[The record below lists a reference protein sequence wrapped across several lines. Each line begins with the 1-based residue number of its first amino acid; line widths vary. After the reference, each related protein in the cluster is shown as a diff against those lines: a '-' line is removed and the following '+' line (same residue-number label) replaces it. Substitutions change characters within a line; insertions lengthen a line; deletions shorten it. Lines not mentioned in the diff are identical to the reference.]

1 MIHKEAFSDPARER
15 RIFARRL
22 IFSMFIMLVM
32 GLTLISRYVDL
43 QVNQFQDFVTDSDN
57 NRVHVRPAAPTR
69 GVIYD
74 RNGEILADNRPTSNL
89 SIIRERTDDLGQL
102 INKVGSLITL
112 TDNDITRFYSRL
124 KRRKPF
130 EPTPLKF
137 NLTEKEQAI
146 LAVNQHILDGTKVS
160 ARLTRFYPKRDL
172 FTHVVGYVGRINDR
186 ESKIINPINYSGT
199 DSIGKIGIEKF
210 YEESLLGEV
219 GSDHVETNARGRV
232 MRVIDHVSPV
242 AGNDLQLHLDSRLQQ
257 VAYEAFSGERGSL
270 VAIEIETGGVLAM
283 VSAPSYDANPFVSGI
298 SQKAYDALLNSEDK
312 PMFNRSIRGQY
323 PPGSTIKPLFGL
335 IGLQSQSIT
344 TDTKI
349 EDPGYFLMEGI
360 ERPWRD
366 HNSERGGHGKGVD
379 LAKAIIESCD
389 VFFYKMGVKIGI
401 DTLATSSEA
410 FGLGKKTNID
420 LPGERSGIMPSRIW
434 KKNARGASWFDGDTI
449 NVSIGQGFMLT
460 TPLQLAVMTASIASR
475 GDLIQPQIVK
485 SINGVENPTIKVTES
500 SKISDKHWNYIHES
514 MRDVVHSNRGTARG
528 INKDLTYN
536 IAGKTGTAQVISINA
551 SDEYDRSKIS
561 ERQWDH
567 ALFVAFAPAEDPK
580 IAVALI
586 VENGEHGSS
595 AAAPIARTV
604 IDTYIKSVMSNND
617 AQNLTATNA
626 SYLNSLQGYDAYA
639 EQ

>member
-43 QVNQFQDFVTDSDN
+43 QVNQFQNFATDSDN

-130 EPTPLKF
+130 EATPLKF

-172 FTHVVGYVGRINDR
+172 FTHVLGYVGRINDR
-186 ESKIINPINYSGT
+186 ESNIINAINYSGT
-199 DSIGKIGIEKF
+199 DTIGKIGIEKF

-500 SKISDKHWNYIHES
+500 SKISDKYWNYIHES

-528 INKDLTYN
+528 INKGLTYN

-586 VENGEHGSS
+586 VENGEHGST

>member
-43 QVNQFQDFVTDSDN
+43 QVNQFQDFATDSDN

-130 EPTPLKF
+130 EATPLKF

-242 AGNDLQLHLDSRLQQ
+242 AGNDLTLHLDSRLQQ

-298 SQKAYDALLNSEDK
+298 SQKAYDALLNSVDK

-401 DTLATSSEA
+401 DTLAISSQA

-551 SDEYDRSKIS
+551 NDEYDRSKIS
-561 ERQWDH
+561 KRQWDH

>member
-1 MIHKEAFSDPARER
+1 
-15 RIFARRL
+15 
-22 IFSMFIMLVM
+22 MFIMLVM

-43 QVNQFQDFVTDSDN
+43 QVNQFQDFATDSDN

-89 SIIRERTDDLGQL
+89 SIIRERADDLDQL

-146 LAVNQHILDGTKVS
+146 LAVNQHILDGTKIS

-242 AGNDLQLHLDSRLQQ
+242 AGNDLTLHLDSRLQQ

-298 SQKAYDALLNSEDK
+298 SQKAYDALLNSADK

-344 TDTKI
+344 TETKI

-401 DTLATSSEA
+401 DTLAISSQA

-500 SKISDKHWNYIHES
+500 SEISDKYWNYIHES

-528 INKDLTYN
+528 INKGLTYN

-604 IDTYIKSVMSNND
+604 MDTYIKSAMSIND

>member
-43 QVNQFQDFVTDSDN
+43 QVNQFQNFATDSDN

-298 SQKAYDALLNSEDK
+298 SQKAYDALLNSADK

-389 VFFYKMGVKIGI
+389 VFFYKMGLKIGI
-401 DTLATSSEA
+401 DTLAISSQA

-475 GDLIQPQIVK
+475 GNLIQPQIVK

-500 SKISDKHWNYIHES
+500 SKISDKYWNYIHES

-528 INKDLTYN
+528 INKGLTYN

-586 VENGEHGSS
+586 VENGEHGST

>member
-1 MIHKEAFSDPARER
+1 
-15 RIFARRL
+15 
-22 IFSMFIMLVM
+22 MFIMLVM

-43 QVNQFQDFVTDSDN
+43 QVNQFQNFATDSDN

-242 AGNDLQLHLDSRLQQ
+242 AGNDLTLHLDSRLQQ

-344 TDTKI
+344 TETKI

-500 SKISDKHWNYIHES
+500 SEISDKYWNYIHES

-528 INKDLTYN
+528 INKGLTYN

>member
-89 SIIRERTDDLGQL
+89 SIIRERADDLDQL

-298 SQKAYDALLNSEDK
+298 SQKAYDALLNSADK

-344 TDTKI
+344 TETKI

-401 DTLATSSEA
+401 DTLAISSQA

-500 SKISDKHWNYIHES
+500 SKISDKYWNYIHES

-528 INKDLTYN
+528 INKGLTYN

-586 VENGEHGSS
+586 VENGEHGST

>member
-43 QVNQFQDFVTDSDN
+43 QVNQFQNFATDSDN

-460 TPLQLAVMTASIASR
+460 TPLQLAVMTARIASR

-561 ERQWDH
+561 KRQWDH
-567 ALFVAFAPAEDPK
+567 ALFVAFAPAENPK

>member
-89 SIIRERTDDLGQL
+89 SIIRERADDLDQL

-130 EPTPLKF
+130 EATPLKF

-146 LAVNQHILDGTKVS
+146 LAVNQHILDGTKIS
-160 ARLTRFYPKRDL
+160 AKLTRFYPKRDL

-389 VFFYKMGVKIGI
+389 VFFYKMGLKIGI
-401 DTLATSSEA
+401 DTLAISSQA

-475 GDLIQPQIVK
+475 GNLIQPQIVK

>member
-1 MIHKEAFSDPARER
+1 
-15 RIFARRL
+15 
-22 IFSMFIMLVM
+22 MFIMLVM

-89 SIIRERTDDLGQL
+89 SIIRERADDLDQL

-146 LAVNQHILDGTKVS
+146 LAVNQHILDGTKIS

-242 AGNDLQLHLDSRLQQ
+242 SGNDLTLHLDSHVQQ

-298 SQKAYDALLNSEDK
+298 SQKAYDALLNSADK

-344 TDTKI
+344 TETKI

-389 VFFYKMGVKIGI
+389 VFFYKMGLKIGI
-401 DTLATSSEA
+401 DTLAISSQA

-475 GDLIQPQIVK
+475 GNLIQPQIVK

-500 SKISDKHWNYIHES
+500 SKISDKYWNYIHES

-528 INKDLTYN
+528 INKGLTYN

-586 VENGEHGSS
+586 VENGEHGST

>member
-43 QVNQFQDFVTDSDN
+43 QVNQFQDFATDSDN

-89 SIIRERTDDLGQL
+89 SIIRERADDLDQL

-146 LAVNQHILDGTKVS
+146 LAVNQHILDGTKIS

-298 SQKAYDALLNSEDK
+298 SQKAYDALLNSADK

-344 TDTKI
+344 TETKI

-401 DTLATSSEA
+401 DTLAISSQA

-500 SKISDKHWNYIHES
+500 SKISDKYWNYIHES

-528 INKDLTYN
+528 INKGLTYN

>member
-1 MIHKEAFSDPARER
+1 
-15 RIFARRL
+15 
-22 IFSMFIMLVM
+22 MFIMLVM

-43 QVNQFQDFVTDSDN
+43 QVNQFQDFATDSDN

-89 SIIRERTDDLGQL
+89 SIIRERADDLDQL

-242 AGNDLQLHLDSRLQQ
+242 AGNDLTLHLDSRLQQ

-298 SQKAYDALLNSEDK
+298 SQKAYDALLNSVDK

-344 TDTKI
+344 TETKI

-401 DTLATSSEA
+401 DTLAISSQA

-500 SKISDKHWNYIHES
+500 SKISDKYWNYIHES

-604 IDTYIKSVMSNND
+604 IDTYIKSAMSIND

>member
-1 MIHKEAFSDPARER
+1 
-15 RIFARRL
+15 
-22 IFSMFIMLVM
+22 MFIMLVM

-89 SIIRERTDDLGQL
+89 SIIRERADDLDQL

-130 EPTPLKF
+130 EATPLKF

-146 LAVNQHILDGTKVS
+146 LAVNQHILDGTKIS
-160 ARLTRFYPKRDL
+160 AKLTRFYPKRDL
-172 FTHVVGYVGRINDR
+172 FTHVLGYVGRINDR
-186 ESKIINPINYSGT
+186 ESNIINAINYSGT
-199 DSIGKIGIEKF
+199 DTIGKIGIEKF

-242 AGNDLQLHLDSRLQQ
+242 SGNDLTLHLDSRVQQ

-298 SQKAYDALLNSEDK
+298 SQKAYDALLNSADK

-500 SKISDKHWNYIHES
+500 SKISDKYWNYIHES

-528 INKDLTYN
+528 INKGLTYN

>member
-1 MIHKEAFSDPARER
+1 
-15 RIFARRL
+15 
-22 IFSMFIMLVM
+22 MFIMLVM

-43 QVNQFQDFVTDSDN
+43 QVNQFQNFATDSDN

-460 TPLQLAVMTASIASR
+460 TPLQLAVMTARIASR

-551 SDEYDRSKIS
+551 NDEYDRSKIS

>member
-43 QVNQFQDFVTDSDN
+43 QVNQFQDFATDSDN

-89 SIIRERTDDLGQL
+89 SIIRERADDLDQL

-146 LAVNQHILDGTKVS
+146 LAVNQHILDGTKIS

-242 AGNDLQLHLDSRLQQ
+242 AGNDLTLHLDSRLQQ

-298 SQKAYDALLNSEDK
+298 SQKAYDALLNSADK

-344 TDTKI
+344 TETKI

-401 DTLATSSEA
+401 DTLAISSQA

-500 SKISDKHWNYIHES
+500 SEISDKYWNYIHES

-528 INKDLTYN
+528 INKGLTYN

-567 ALFVAFAPAEDPK
+567 ALFVAFAPAENPK

-604 IDTYIKSVMSNND
+604 IDTYIKSAMSIND

>member
-1 MIHKEAFSDPARER
+1 
-15 RIFARRL
+15 
-22 IFSMFIMLVM
+22 MFIMLVM

-43 QVNQFQDFVTDSDN
+43 QVNQFQDFATDSDN

-89 SIIRERTDDLGQL
+89 SIIRERADDLDQL

-124 KRRKPF
+124 KRQKPF

-146 LAVNQHILDGTKVS
+146 LAVNQHILDGTKIS

-242 AGNDLQLHLDSRLQQ
+242 AGNDLTLHLDSRLQQ

-298 SQKAYDALLNSEDK
+298 SQKAYDALLNSADK

-344 TDTKI
+344 TETKI

-366 HNSERGGHGKGVD
+366 HNSERGGHGNGVD

-401 DTLATSSEA
+401 DTLAISSQA

-485 SINGVENPTIKVTES
+485 SINGVENPKIKVTES
-500 SKISDKHWNYIHES
+500 SEISDKYWNYIHES

-528 INKDLTYN
+528 INKGLTYN

-604 IDTYIKSVMSNND
+604 IDTYIKSAMSIND

>member
-1 MIHKEAFSDPARER
+1 
-15 RIFARRL
+15 
-22 IFSMFIMLVM
+22 MFIMLVM

-43 QVNQFQDFVTDSDN
+43 QVNQFQNFATDSDN

-298 SQKAYDALLNSEDK
+298 SQKAYDALLNSADK

-500 SKISDKHWNYIHES
+500 SEISDKYWNYIHES

-528 INKDLTYN
+528 INKGLTYN

>member
-43 QVNQFQDFVTDSDN
+43 QVNQFQNFATDSDN

-298 SQKAYDALLNSEDK
+298 SQKAYDALLNSADK

-500 SKISDKHWNYIHES
+500 SEISDKYWNYIHES

-551 SDEYDRSKIS
+551 NDEYDRSKIS
-561 ERQWDH
+561 KRQWDH
-567 ALFVAFAPAEDPK
+567 ALFVAFAPAENPK

>member
-43 QVNQFQDFVTDSDN
+43 QVNQFQDFATDSDN

-89 SIIRERTDDLGQL
+89 SIIRERADDLDQL

-124 KRRKPF
+124 KRQKPF

-146 LAVNQHILDGTKVS
+146 LAVNQHILDGTKIS

-242 AGNDLQLHLDSRLQQ
+242 AGNDLTLHLDSRLQQ

-298 SQKAYDALLNSEDK
+298 SQKAYDALLNSADK

-344 TDTKI
+344 TETKI

-366 HNSERGGHGKGVD
+366 HNSERGGHGNGVD

-401 DTLATSSEA
+401 DTLAISSQA

-485 SINGVENPTIKVTES
+485 SINGVENPKIKVTES
-500 SKISDKHWNYIHES
+500 SEISDKYWNYIHES

-528 INKDLTYN
+528 INKGLTYN

-604 IDTYIKSVMSNND
+604 IDTYIKSAMSIND

>member
-1 MIHKEAFSDPARER
+1 
-15 RIFARRL
+15 
-22 IFSMFIMLVM
+22 MFIMLVM

-89 SIIRERTDDLGQL
+89 SIIRERADDLDQL

-130 EPTPLKF
+130 EATPLKF

-146 LAVNQHILDGTKVS
+146 LAVNQHILDGTKIS
-160 ARLTRFYPKRDL
+160 AKLTRFYPKRDL
-172 FTHVVGYVGRINDR
+172 FTHVLGYVGRINDR
-186 ESKIINPINYSGT
+186 ESNIINAINYSGT
-199 DSIGKIGIEKF
+199 DTIGKIGIEKF

-242 AGNDLQLHLDSRLQQ
+242 SGNDLTLHLDSRVQQ

-298 SQKAYDALLNSEDK
+298 SQKAYDALLNSADK

-344 TDTKI
+344 TETKI

-389 VFFYKMGVKIGI
+389 VFFYKMGLKIGI
-401 DTLATSSEA
+401 DTLAISSQA

-475 GDLIQPQIVK
+475 GNLIQPQIVK

-500 SKISDKHWNYIHES
+500 SKISDKYWNYIHES

-586 VENGEHGSS
+586 VENGEHGST

>member
-1 MIHKEAFSDPARER
+1 
-15 RIFARRL
+15 
-22 IFSMFIMLVM
+22 
-32 GLTLISRYVDL
+32 
-43 QVNQFQDFVTDSDN
+43 
-57 NRVHVRPAAPTR
+57 
-69 GVIYD
+69 
-74 RNGEILADNRPTSNL
+74 
-89 SIIRERTDDLGQL
+89 
-102 INKVGSLITL
+102 
-112 TDNDITRFYSRL
+112 
-124 KRRKPF
+124 
-130 EPTPLKF
+130 
-137 NLTEKEQAI
+137 
-146 LAVNQHILDGTKVS
+146 
-160 ARLTRFYPKRDL
+160 
-172 FTHVVGYVGRINDR
+172 
-186 ESKIINPINYSGT
+186 
-199 DSIGKIGIEKF
+199 
-210 YEESLLGEV
+210 
-219 GSDHVETNARGRV
+219 
-232 MRVIDHVSPV
+232 
-242 AGNDLQLHLDSRLQQ
+242 
-257 VAYEAFSGERGSL
+257 
-270 VAIEIETGGVLAM
+270 
-283 VSAPSYDANPFVSGI
+283 
-298 SQKAYDALLNSEDK
+298 
-312 PMFNRSIRGQY
+312 
-323 PPGSTIKPLFGL
+323 
-335 IGLQSQSIT
+335 
-344 TDTKI
+344 
-349 EDPGYFLMEGI
+349 
-360 ERPWRD
+360 
-366 HNSERGGHGKGVD
+366 
-379 LAKAIIESCD
+379 
-389 VFFYKMGVKIGI
+389 
-401 DTLATSSEA
+401 
-410 FGLGKKTNID
+410 
-420 LPGERSGIMPSRIW
+420 MPSRLW

-500 SKISDKHWNYIHES
+500 SEISDKYWNYIHES

>member
-43 QVNQFQDFVTDSDN
+43 QVNQFQNFATDSDN

-242 AGNDLQLHLDSRLQQ
+242 AGNDLTLHLDSRLQQ

-460 TPLQLAVMTASIASR
+460 TPLQLAVMTARIASR

-536 IAGKTGTAQVISINA
+536 IAGKTGTSQVISINA
-551 SDEYDRSKIS
+551 NDEYDRSKIS
-561 ERQWDH
+561 KRQWDH
-567 ALFVAFAPAEDPK
+567 ALFVAFAPAENPK

>member
-43 QVNQFQDFVTDSDN
+43 QVNQFQDFATDSDN

-89 SIIRERTDDLGQL
+89 SIIRERADDLDQL

-130 EPTPLKF
+130 EPTPLKL

-146 LAVNQHILDGTKVS
+146 LAVNQHILDGTKIS

-219 GSDHVETNARGRV
+219 GSDNVETNARGRV

-242 AGNDLQLHLDSRLQQ
+242 AGNDLTLHLDSRLQQ

-298 SQKAYDALLNSEDK
+298 SQKDYDALLNSADK

-344 TDTKI
+344 TETKI

-401 DTLATSSEA
+401 DTLATSSQA

-420 LPGERSGIMPSRIW
+420 LPGERSGIMPSRLW

-485 SINGVENPTIKVTES
+485 SINGV
-500 SKISDKHWNYIHES
+500 
-514 MRDVVHSNRGTARG
+514 
-528 INKDLTYN
+528 
-536 IAGKTGTAQVISINA
+536 
-551 SDEYDRSKIS
+551 
-561 ERQWDH
+561 
-567 ALFVAFAPAEDPK
+567 
-580 IAVALI
+580 
-586 VENGEHGSS
+586 
-595 AAAPIARTV
+595 
-604 IDTYIKSVMSNND
+604 
-617 AQNLTATNA
+617 
-626 SYLNSLQGYDAYA
+626 
-639 EQ
+639 

>member
-1 MIHKEAFSDPARER
+1 
-15 RIFARRL
+15 
-22 IFSMFIMLVM
+22 MFIMLVM

-43 QVNQFQDFVTDSDN
+43 QVNQFQNFATDSDN

-528 INKDLTYN
+528 INKGLTYN

>member
-43 QVNQFQDFVTDSDN
+43 QVNQFQNFATDSDN

-242 AGNDLQLHLDSRLQQ
+242 SGNDLTLHLDSRVQQ

-298 SQKAYDALLNSEDK
+298 SQKAYDALLNSADK

-344 TDTKI
+344 TETKI

-389 VFFYKMGVKIGI
+389 VFFYKMGLKIGI
-401 DTLATSSEA
+401 DTLAISSQA

-475 GDLIQPQIVK
+475 GNLIQPQIVK

-500 SKISDKHWNYIHES
+500 SKISDKYWNYIHES

-528 INKDLTYN
+528 INKGLTYN

-586 VENGEHGSS
+586 VENGEHGST

>member
-43 QVNQFQDFVTDSDN
+43 QVNQFQNFATDSDN

-344 TDTKI
+344 TETKI

-460 TPLQLAVMTASIASR
+460 TPLQLAVMTARIASR

-551 SDEYDRSKIS
+551 NDEYDRSKIS

-567 ALFVAFAPAEDPK
+567 ALFVAFAPAENPK

>member
-89 SIIRERTDDLGQL
+89 SIIRERADDLDQL

-146 LAVNQHILDGTKVS
+146 LAVNQHTLDGTKIS

-172 FTHVVGYVGRINDR
+172 FTHVLGYVGRINDR
-186 ESKIINPINYSGT
+186 ESNIINAINYSGT
-199 DSIGKIGIEKF
+199 DTIGKIGIEKF

-242 AGNDLQLHLDSRLQQ
+242 SGNDLTLHLDSRVQQ

-298 SQKAYDALLNSEDK
+298 SQKAYDALLNSADK

-344 TDTKI
+344 TETKI

-389 VFFYKMGVKIGI
+389 VFFYKMGLKIGI
-401 DTLATSSEA
+401 DTLAISSQA

-475 GDLIQPQIVK
+475 GNLIQPQIVK

-500 SKISDKHWNYIHES
+500 SKISDKYWNYIHES

-528 INKDLTYN
+528 INKGLTYN

>member
-89 SIIRERTDDLGQL
+89 SIIRERADDLDQL

-130 EPTPLKF
+130 EATPLKF

-242 AGNDLQLHLDSRLQQ
+242 SGNDLTLHLDSHVQQ

-298 SQKAYDALLNSEDK
+298 SQKAYDALLNSADK

-344 TDTKI
+344 TETKI

-401 DTLATSSEA
+401 DTLAISSQA

-475 GDLIQPQIVK
+475 GNLIQPQIVK

-500 SKISDKHWNYIHES
+500 SKISDKYWNYIHES

-528 INKDLTYN
+528 INKGLTYN

>member
-43 QVNQFQDFVTDSDN
+43 QVNQFQDFATDSDN

-89 SIIRERTDDLGQL
+89 SIIRERADDLDQL

-146 LAVNQHILDGTKVS
+146 LAVNQHILDGTKIS

-242 AGNDLQLHLDSRLQQ
+242 SGNDLTLHLDSHVQQ

-298 SQKAYDALLNSEDK
+298 SQKAYDALLNSADK

-344 TDTKI
+344 TETKI

-389 VFFYKMGVKIGI
+389 VFFYKMGLKIGI
-401 DTLATSSEA
+401 DTLAISSQA

-475 GDLIQPQIVK
+475 GNLIQPQIVK

-500 SKISDKHWNYIHES
+500 SKISDKYWNYIHES

-528 INKDLTYN
+528 INKGLTYN

-586 VENGEHGSS
+586 VENGEHGST

>member
-1 MIHKEAFSDPARER
+1 
-15 RIFARRL
+15 
-22 IFSMFIMLVM
+22 MFIMLVM

-43 QVNQFQDFVTDSDN
+43 QVNQFQNFATDSDN

-283 VSAPSYDANPFVSGI
+283 ISAPSYDANPFVSGI

-460 TPLQLAVMTASIASR
+460 TPLQLAVMTARIASR

-514 MRDVVHSNRGTARG
+514 MRDVVRSNRGTARG

-551 SDEYDRSKIS
+551 NDEYDRSKIS
-561 ERQWDH
+561 KRQWDH
-567 ALFVAFAPAEDPK
+567 ALFVAFAPAENPK

>member
-1 MIHKEAFSDPARER
+1 
-15 RIFARRL
+15 
-22 IFSMFIMLVM
+22 MFIMLVM

-43 QVNQFQDFVTDSDN
+43 QVNQFQDFATDSDN

-89 SIIRERTDDLGQL
+89 SIIRERADDLDQL
-102 INKVGSLITL
+102 IKKVGSLITL
-112 TDNDITRFYSRL
+112 SDNDITRFYSRL

-146 LAVNQHILDGTKVS
+146 LAVNQHILDGTKIS

-242 AGNDLQLHLDSRLQQ
+242 AGNDLILHLDSRLQQ

-298 SQKAYDALLNSEDK
+298 SQKAYDALLNSADK

-344 TDTKI
+344 TETKI

-401 DTLATSSEA
+401 DTLAISSQA

-500 SKISDKHWNYIHES
+500 SEISDKYWNYIHES

-528 INKDLTYN
+528 INKGLTYN

-604 IDTYIKSVMSNND
+604 MDTYIKSAMSIND

>member
-1 MIHKEAFSDPARER
+1 
-15 RIFARRL
+15 
-22 IFSMFIMLVM
+22 MFIMLVM

-43 QVNQFQDFVTDSDN
+43 QVNQFQDFATDSDN

-89 SIIRERTDDLGQL
+89 SIIRERADDLDQL

-130 EPTPLKF
+130 EPTPLKL

-146 LAVNQHILDGTKVS
+146 LAVNQHILDGTKIS

-219 GSDHVETNARGRV
+219 GSDNVETNARGRV

-242 AGNDLQLHLDSRLQQ
+242 AGNDLTLHLDSRLQQ

-298 SQKAYDALLNSEDK
+298 SQKAYDALLNSADK

-401 DTLATSSEA
+401 DTLATSSQA

-420 LPGERSGIMPSRIW
+420 LPGERSGIMPSRLW

-500 SKISDKHWNYIHES
+500 SEISDKYWNYIHES

-528 INKDLTYN
+528 INKGLTYN

-604 IDTYIKSVMSNND
+604 IDTYIKSAMSKND

>member
-43 QVNQFQDFVTDSDN
+43 QVNQFQDFATDSDN

-89 SIIRERTDDLGQL
+89 SIIRERADDLDQL

-298 SQKAYDALLNSEDK
+298 SQKAYDALLNSADK

-344 TDTKI
+344 TETKI

-401 DTLATSSEA
+401 DTLAISSQA

>member
-22 IFSMFIMLVM
+22 IFSMVIMLVM

-43 QVNQFQDFVTDSDN
+43 QVNQFQDFATDSDN

-89 SIIRERTDDLGQL
+89 SIIRERADDLDQL

-124 KRRKPF
+124 KRQKPF

-146 LAVNQHILDGTKVS
+146 LAVNQHILDGTKIS

-242 AGNDLQLHLDSRLQQ
+242 AGNDLTLHLDSRLQQ

-298 SQKAYDALLNSEDK
+298 SQKAYDALLNSADK

-344 TDTKI
+344 TETKI

-366 HNSERGGHGKGVD
+366 HNSERGGHGNGVD

-401 DTLATSSEA
+401 DTLAISSQA

-485 SINGVENPTIKVTES
+485 SINGVENPKIKVTES
-500 SKISDKHWNYIHES
+500 SEISDKYWNYIHES

-528 INKDLTYN
+528 INKGLTYN

-604 IDTYIKSVMSNND
+604 IDTYIKSAMSIND

>member
-43 QVNQFQDFVTDSDN
+43 QVNQFQNFATDSDN

-242 AGNDLQLHLDSRLQQ
+242 AGNDLTLHLDSRLQQ

-298 SQKAYDALLNSEDK
+298 SQKAYDALLNSADK

-401 DTLATSSEA
+401 DTLAISSQA

-528 INKDLTYN
+528 INKGLTYN

-604 IDTYIKSVMSNND
+604 IDTYIKSAMSIND

>member
-1 MIHKEAFSDPARER
+1 
-15 RIFARRL
+15 
-22 IFSMFIMLVM
+22 MFIMLVM

-43 QVNQFQDFVTDSDN
+43 QVNQFQNFATDSDN

-401 DTLATSSEA
+401 DTLAISSQA

-536 IAGKTGTAQVISINA
+536 IAGKTGTSQVISINA
-551 SDEYDRSKIS
+551 NDEYDRSKIS

-567 ALFVAFAPAEDPK
+567 ALFVAFAPAENPK

>member
-43 QVNQFQDFVTDSDN
+43 QVNQFQNFATDSDN

-401 DTLATSSEA
+401 DTLATSSQA

-460 TPLQLAVMTASIASR
+460 TPLQLAVMTARIASR

-551 SDEYDRSKIS
+551 NDEYDRSKIS

-567 ALFVAFAPAEDPK
+567 ALFVAFAPAENPK

>member
-1 MIHKEAFSDPARER
+1 
-15 RIFARRL
+15 
-22 IFSMFIMLVM
+22 MFIMLVM

-43 QVNQFQDFVTDSDN
+43 QVNQFQNFATDSDN

-460 TPLQLAVMTASIASR
+460 TPLQLAVMTARIASR

-551 SDEYDRSKIS
+551 NDEYDRSKIS

-567 ALFVAFAPAEDPK
+567 ALFVAFAPAENPK